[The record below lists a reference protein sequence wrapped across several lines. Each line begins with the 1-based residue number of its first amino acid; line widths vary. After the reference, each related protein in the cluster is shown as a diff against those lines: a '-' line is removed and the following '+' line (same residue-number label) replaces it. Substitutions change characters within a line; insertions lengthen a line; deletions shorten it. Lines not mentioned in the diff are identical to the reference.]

1 LHHDRNIIHQEVH
14 LDRDE
19 GIRMLDDNV
28 DPALGALNALT
39 RGESTAQP
47 ELAAIS
53 SWVEEEE
60 RLLRPEE
67 LGHLIINREL
77 S

>member
-1 LHHDRNIIHQEVH
+1 
-14 LDRDE
+14 
-19 GIRMLDDNV
+19 MLDDNV